1 MRRAL
6 LLSPLLFAGCSSQPV
21 ADVCDWA
28 RPSRNACVR
37 TQVMQPGVIAA
48 PGVVV
53 TGAPIPAGCE
63 RALKEDQGHR
73 PGLFHRRQA
82 N

>member
-1 MRRAL
+1 MRRTTAL
-6 LLSPLLFAGCSSQPV
+6 LSLIFAGCSSQPV
-21 ADVCDWA
+21 ADVCD
-28 RPSRNACVR
+28 RFHPSRNACVR
-37 TQVMQPGVIAA
+37 TQSLQPGVIVA
-48 PGVVV
+48 PGVVT

-63 RALKEDQGHR
+63 RALKEEQGYR